1 MSTEAVQTRVE
12 HLSTQ
17 DEAAQGLYSGSILV
31 NFHLLAICRPI
42 RQKC

>member
-1 MSTEAVQTRVE
+1 MSNEAVQTKVQ

-17 DEAAQGLYSGSILV
+17 DEAAQGLYSESMLV

-42 RQKC
+42 RQNC